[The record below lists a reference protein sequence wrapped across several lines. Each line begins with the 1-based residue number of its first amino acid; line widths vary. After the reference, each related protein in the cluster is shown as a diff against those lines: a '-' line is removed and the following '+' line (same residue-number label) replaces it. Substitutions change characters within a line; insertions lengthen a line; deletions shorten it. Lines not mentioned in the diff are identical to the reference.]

1 MELKVWVEGIQR
13 IVCGVTEVT
22 TCQDVVFA
30 LAHATG
36 KTGRFTLI
44 ERWRNNERLLAPHE
58 NPLKILMKWGEYSS
72 DVQFILQ
79 RSEQK
84 KPDQSQQNNTSNNS
98 NSNSNSSSNVPA
110 QNQQNTHHQQ
120 QQQPQPQQQQPQ
132 HPQSQQQILRQQQKL
147 NQLNGNNHIVSG
159 SGGLDDPKS
168 KLVQNNLKNS
178 AGNAGNDPYGK
189 QFGHQQHQ
197 QQQQQQHHHHLQQ
210 SELISNCLP
219 PSSLLERGKETRKS
233 LNSGT
238 SPSLKNSANNNNNT
252 IIKSFSNSN
261 IHPNNNNNN
270 TITTT
275 GNIKVENIGIV
286 KGIPQQKSPHNST
299 SSTGSNSSSSSTGSS
314 STGGGIS
321 ALSISNNHPH
331 NNVEATYAS
340 VIKKPKGHHPT
351 TGPGSNA
358 IVGEFNAADLRNS
371 LDRKLNGL
379 LYSNGIN
386 TGGHHHHQQ
395 QQNHHSHQGGG
406 GTAIV
411 GATLKDSTSRFG
423 GLPSSNAHHLSSND
437 SLLLDSSSI
446 SSVSSNSNH
455 NLLIGNGGG
464 SSNSNNNSP
473 ITGISSN
480 GALVPPPYRD
490 PPPPRNSPLSHK
502 LDSLNG
508 SNPNA
513 SFSSNGSGNSQT
525 LNNLNINRKL
535 EKDSINMNLALNA
548 AAVAAAA
555 AVGNTSATAG
565 HAAPGV
571 LVVGSSGGGSI
582 GSGSNSSSSA
592 SNANELLLLNELNL
606 NDVGPLQNTT
616 QYRDLIQLIKYQREK
631 INTQQADLSKYDSEI
646 QYLESKGRE
655 QQDKL
660 DALTQE
666 INKTD
671 QIYRQGSEQLQTLQ
685 YVEEEGELVR
695 QQEKT
700 LKSEITLLRSKLAN
714 CETELLQCKNKIR
727 LLMDEIQ
734 VEQRK
739 YCRQIQLE
747 IDLAI
752 QSTDHASKATDKLK
766 SEVAGIESNI
776 AEKKKQVEQ
785 LVHEM
790 KEVNLQSLAVAPAD
804 EVRHLLEVG
813 SVKPGSTRRMIG
825 SPRQLENAVPTSK
838 NPHGVWV

>member
-84 KPDQSQQNNTSNNS
+84 KDQSQQNANINNNS
-98 NSNSNSSSNVPA
+98 NSTPV
-110 QNQQNTHHQQ
+110 QQQQ
-120 QQQPQPQQQQPQ
+120 QQQPQQNTLTNSISHQQQLQQ

-147 NQLNGNNHIVSG
+147 NQLNNNNIT
-159 SGGLDDPKS
+159 LDDAKS

-178 AGNAGNDPYGK
+178 AGSGNDPYGK
-189 QFGHQQHQ
+189 QQP
-197 QQQQQQHHHHLQQ
+197 
-210 SELISNCLP
+210 ELISNCVP
-219 PSSLLERGKETRKS
+219 PLERGKETRKS
-233 LNSGT
+233 LNSG
-238 SPSLKNSANNNNNT
+238 SPPSLKAVGSTNNNNNT

-261 IHPNNNNNN
+261 IHSNNNH
-270 TITTT
+270 TTT
-275 GNIKVENIGIV
+275 PIGAGTVKVENIGIV

-299 SSTGSNSSSSSTGSS
+299 SSSGSSTSSSSIGV
-314 STGGGIS
+314 GGCATSG
-321 ALSISNNHPH
+321 SISSNHQ

-340 VIKKPKGHHPT
+340 VIKKPKGHHQHVP
-351 TGPGSNA
+351 GGGGSNA

-386 TGGHHHHQQ
+386 TGGHHHSGPPQHL
-395 QQNHHSHQGGG
+395 HHPAGATS
-406 GTAIV
+406 TATTTTTIV
-411 GATLKDSTSRFG
+411 GATLKDATSRFG
-423 GLPSSNAHHLSSND
+423 GGLPGGGGHHLSSND

-455 NLLIGNGGG
+455 NLLIGNS
-464 SSNSNNNSP
+464 SSNSNSP

-502 LDSLNG
+502 LDNLNN

-513 SFSSNGSGNSQT
+513 SISSNGSGNSQT

-548 AAVAAAA
+548 AAAAA
-555 AVGNTSATAG
+555 AVAAVGNSAAAG
-565 HAAPGV
+565 
-571 LVVGSSGGGSI
+571 GSGGSI
-582 GSGSNSSSSA
+582 GSGSISSGA
-592 SNANELLLLNELNL
+592 SNANELLLLSELNL
-606 NDVGPLQNTT
+606 NDGPLQNTT

-655 QQDKL
+655 QQEKL
-660 DALTQE
+660 EAITQE

-671 QIYRQGSEQLQTLQ
+671 QVYRQGNEQLQTLQ

-752 QSTDHASKATDKLK
+752 QSTDHAGKATDKLK

>member
-84 KPDQSQQNNTSNNS
+84 KPDQSQQNNNN
-98 NSNSNSSSNVPA
+98 NNISSNTPA
-110 QNQQNTHHQQ
+110 QNQHNTPQQ
-120 QQQPQPQQQQPQ
+120 QPQQQQP

-147 NQLNGNNHIVSG
+147 NQLNNNHLIGG
-159 SGGLDDPKS
+159 SGLDDPKS

-178 AGNAGNDPYGK
+178 AGSTGNDPYGK
-189 QFGHQQHQ
+189 QFN
-197 QQQQQQHHHHLQQ
+197 QQQQQQHHHHPQQ

-219 PSSLLERGKETRKS
+219 PSSLERGKETRKS
-233 LNSGT
+233 LNSGSPPNLKT
-238 SPSLKNSANNNNNT
+238 SSNNNN

-261 IHPNNNNNN
+261 IHHNNNNNN
-270 TITTT
+270 NNAISPS
-275 GNIKVENIGIV
+275 NIKIENIGIV

-299 SSTGSNSSSSSTGSS
+299 SS
-314 STGGGIS
+314 
-321 ALSISNNHPH
+321 
-331 NNVEATYAS
+331 
-340 VIKKPKGHHPT
+340 
-351 TGPGSNA
+351 
-358 IVGEFNAADLRNS
+358 
-371 LDRKLNGL
+371 
-379 LYSNGIN
+379 
-386 TGGHHHHQQ
+386 
-395 QQNHHSHQGGG
+395 
-406 GTAIV
+406 
-411 GATLKDSTSRFG
+411 
-423 GLPSSNAHHLSSND
+423 
-437 SLLLDSSSI
+437 
-446 SSVSSNSNH
+446 
-455 NLLIGNGGG
+455 
-464 SSNSNNNSP
+464 
-473 ITGISSN
+473 
-480 GALVPPPYRD
+480 
-490 PPPPRNSPLSHK
+490 
-502 LDSLNG
+502 
-508 SNPNA
+508 
-513 SFSSNGSGNSQT
+513 
-525 LNNLNINRKL
+525 
-535 EKDSINMNLALNA
+535 
-548 AAVAAAA
+548 
-555 AVGNTSATAG
+555 
-565 HAAPGV
+565 
-571 LVVGSSGGGSI
+571 
-582 GSGSNSSSSA
+582 SGSN
-592 SNANELLLLNELNL
+592 SNANELLLLNELSL
-606 NDVGPLQNTT
+606 NDGPLQNTT

-666 INKTD
+666 ISKTD
-671 QIYRQGSEQLQTLQ
+671 QVYRQGSEQLQTLQ

>member
-84 KPDQSQQNNTSNNS
+84 KDGQT
-98 NSNSNSSSNVPA
+98 
-110 QNQQNTHHQQ
+110 TQQ
-120 QQQPQPQQQQPQ
+120 QQQQNNNNNNNPQPNGSPPTNQPQQLQQQ
-132 HPQSQQQILRQQQKL
+132 QQLQNQNHPQSQQQLLRQQQKL
-147 NQLNGNNHIVSG
+147 NQLNGNV
-159 SGGLDDPKS
+159 DADVKS
-168 KLVQNNLKNS
+168 KLVQSNNLKNS
-178 AGNAGNDPYGK
+178 GSDPSYGK
-189 QFGHQQHQ
+189 Q
-197 QQQQQQHHHHLQQ
+197 QQQQQPPA
-210 SELISNCLP
+210 ELITN
-219 PSSLLERGKETRKS
+219 SLLLDRGKETRKS

-238 SPSLKNSANNNNNT
+238 PPSAKTPAAIHTNTRSNGTSGATTVVKVVDNQAGLTLKSL
-252 IIKSFSNSN
+252 
-261 IHPNNNNNN
+261 P
-270 TITTT
+270 
-275 GNIKVENIGIV
+275 
-286 KGIPQQKSPHNST
+286 PQQQPQKSPNNST
-299 SSTGSNSSSSSTGSS
+299 SSSNSSSSNS
-314 STGGGIS
+314 
-321 ALSISNNHPH
+321 SNNP
-331 NNVEATYAS
+331 VEATYAS
-340 VIKKPKGHHPT
+340 VIKKPKGPAAVAAVHPV
-351 TGPGSNA
+351 GPA

-379 LYSNGIN
+379 LYSNGVGTAI
-386 TGGHHHHQQ
+386 HH
-395 QQNHHSHQGGG
+395 GG
-406 GTAIV
+406 GTTIV
-411 GATLKDSTSRFG
+411 GATLKDSARHG
-423 GLPSSNAHHLSSND
+423 GNVSGHQHLSSND

-446 SSVSSNSNH
+446 SSVSSGGNH
-455 NLLIGNGGG
+455 TLLTSPTPQNLSG
-464 SSNSNNNSP
+464 SNNASP

-502 LDSLNG
+502 LLLENQLNN
-508 SNPNA
+508 NPNA
-513 SFSSNGSGNSQT
+513 SISSTGSNSSSQIISPSSST
-525 LNNLNINRKL
+525 SQMNNLNVNRKL
-535 EKDSINMNLALNA
+535 EKDSINMNLALA
-548 AAVAAAA
+548 AASAP
-555 AVGNTSATAG
+555 TSA
-565 HAAPGV
+565 
-571 LVVGSSGGGSI
+571 GSGGSI
-582 GSGSNSSSSA
+582 GGGSSIGSGSSA
-592 SNANELLLLNELNL
+592 SNANELLLLSELNL
-606 NDVGPLQNTT
+606 NDGQTSASSSAAAAA
-616 QYRDLIQLIKYQREK
+616 QYRDLVQLIKYQREK

-646 QYLESKGRE
+646 QYLESRSRE
-655 QQDKL
+655 QQDQL
-660 DALTQE
+660 DAITQE
-666 INKTD
+666 ISKTD
-671 QIYRQGSEQLQTLQ
+671 ALYRAGAEQLQTLQ

-752 QSTDHASKATDKLK
+752 QSTDQASKTTEKLK
-766 SEVAGIESNI
+766 GEVAHIEGNI
-776 AEKKKQVEQ
+776 ADKKKQVEQ

-790 KEVNLQSLAVAPAD
+790 KEVNLQSLASVAPAD

>member
-84 KPDQSQQNNTSNNS
+84 KDQSLPNGNVNNNNS
-98 NSNSNSSSNVPA
+98 NSTPI
-110 QNQQNTHHQQ
+110 QQQPTQQNTLTNHQQ
-120 QQQPQPQQQQPQ
+120 Q

-147 NQLNGNNHIVSG
+147 NQLNNNNLT
-159 SGGLDDPKS
+159 LDDAKS

-178 AGNAGNDPYGK
+178 AGSGNDPYGK
-189 QFGHQQHQ
+189 QIQ
-197 QQQQQQHHHHLQQ
+197 QQQT
-210 SELISNCLP
+210 ELISNCVP
-219 PSSLLERGKETRKS
+219 PLERGKETRKS
-233 LNSGT
+233 LNSG
-238 SPSLKNSANNNNNT
+238 SPPSLKTVGSTNNSNT

-261 IHPNNNNNN
+261 IHTNNNNN
-270 TITTT
+270 TLIGT
-275 GNIKVENIGIV
+275 GTIKVENIGIV
-286 KGIPQQKSPHNST
+286 KGVPQQKSPHNST
-299 SSTGSNSSSSSTGSS
+299 SSSGSSTSSSSIGV
-314 STGGGIS
+314 GGNATSG
-321 ALSISNNHPH
+321 SISSNHQ

-340 VIKKPKGHHPT
+340 VIKKPKGHHQHVA
-351 TGPGSNA
+351 GGVGSNT

-386 TGGHHHHQQ
+386 TGGHHHSGPPQHL
-395 QQNHHSHQGGG
+395 HHPVGA
-406 GTAIV
+406 TTTTTTTIV
-411 GATLKDSTSRFG
+411 GATLKDTTSRFG
-423 GLPSSNAHHLSSND
+423 GGHHLSSND

-455 NLLIGNGGG
+455 NLLIGN
-464 SSNSNNNSP
+464 SNSNNNSP

-502 LDSLNG
+502 LDNLNN

-513 SFSSNGSGNSQT
+513 SISSNGSGNSQT

-548 AAVAAAA
+548 AAAA
-555 AVGNTSATAG
+555 AVGSG
-565 HAAPGV
+565 MGPG
-571 LVVGSSGGGSI
+571 GSGGSI
-582 GSGSNSSSSA
+582 GSGSISSGT
-592 SNANELLLLNELNL
+592 SNANELLLLSELNL
-606 NDVGPLQNTT
+606 NDGPLQNTT

-631 INTQQADLSKYDSEI
+631 INTQQADLSKFDSEI
-646 QYLESKGRE
+646 QYLENKGRE
-655 QQDKL
+655 QQEKL
-660 DALTQE
+660 EAITQE

-671 QIYRQGSEQLQTLQ
+671 QVYRQGNEQLQTLQ

-727 LLMDEIQ
+727 LLMDDIQ

>member
-84 KPDQSQQNNTSNNS
+84 KDQSQQNANTNN
-98 NSNSNSSSNVPA
+98 NNT
-110 QNQQNTHHQQ
+110 QQSQIPTPNPTI
-120 QQQPQPQQQQPQ
+120 PQQQQPHNTSVP
-132 HPQSQQQILRQQQKL
+132 HPQSQQQILRHQQKL
-147 NQLNGNNHIVSG
+147 NHVNNNNINS
-159 SGGLDDPKS
+159 SNNNTNNSSSPDEARR

-178 AGNAGNDPYGK
+178 TGGNEPYGK
-189 QFGHQQHQ
+189 
-197 QQQQQQHHHHLQQ
+197 QQQQQQHHPQT
-210 SELISNCLP
+210 ELIT
-219 PSSLLERGKETRKS
+219 SSLPLERGKESRKS
-233 LNSGT
+233 LNSG
-238 SPSLKNSANNNNNT
+238 SPPNLRKAGSNKSNNNT
-252 IIKSFSNSN
+252 IGTSNVRVE
-261 IHPNNNNNN
+261 
-270 TITTT
+270 TI
-275 GNIKVENIGIV
+275 GLV
-286 KGIPQQKSPHNST
+286 KGISQKSPNNST
-299 SSTGSNSSSSSTGSS
+299 SSSGSSSSISGSLS
-314 STGGGIS
+314 SN
-321 ALSISNNHPH
+321 SISNQIA

-340 VIKKPKGHHPT
+340 VIKKPKNLQQN
-351 TGPGSNA
+351 GSNA

-379 LYSNGIN
+379 LYSNGVN
-386 TGGHHHHQQ
+386 TGYHVQQ
-395 QQNHHSHQGGG
+395 QQQHNYGGT
-406 GTAIV
+406 TAIV
-411 GATLKDSTSRFG
+411 GATLKENSRFSG
-423 GLPSSNAHHLSSND
+423 PVHHIGSND
-437 SLLLDSSSI
+437 SLLLDSSSV

-455 NLLIGNGGG
+455 NLLINPINNA
-464 SSNSNNNSP
+464 SSNNSSP

-502 LDSLNG
+502 LDNLNNN
-508 SNPNA
+508 NPNA
-513 SFSSNGSGNSQT
+513 SISSNGSGNSQT

-535 EKDSINMNLALNA
+535 EKDSINMNLAL
-548 AAVAAAA
+548 AAAA
-555 AVGNTSATAG
+555 G
-565 HAAPGV
+565 H
-571 LVVGSSGGGSI
+571 SSGGSI
-582 GSGSNSSSSA
+582 GSGSSA
-592 SNANELLLLNELNL
+592 SNANELLLLSEMNL
-606 NDVGPLQNTT
+606 NDGPHQNNTT

-646 QYLESKGRE
+646 QYLEGKGRE
-655 QQDKL
+655 QQEQL
-660 DALTQE
+660 ETITQE

-671 QIYRQGSEQLQTLQ
+671 QVFRQGSEQLQTLQ

-739 YCRQIQLE
+739 YCRQYDSNRAQLERHLMSEVDRIQLE

-752 QSTDHASKATDKLK
+752 QSADHTNKTTEKLK
-766 SEVAGIESNI
+766 GEVASIESNI
-776 AEKKKQVEQ
+776 AEKKKQVEK

-790 KEVNLQSLAVAPAD
+790 KEANLQSLAVAPAD
-804 EVRHLLEVG
+804 EVRHLLEG
-813 SVKPGSTRRMIG
+813 TVKPGSTRRMIG

>member
-84 KPDQSQQNNTSNNS
+84 KDGQ
-98 NSNSNSSSNVPA
+98 A
-110 QNQQNTHHQQ
+110 NQQQQQQ
-120 QQQPQPQQQQPQ
+120 QQQPQQNINNNNLQQQQPNGNTPTNLNQQQQQLQHQQ

-147 NQLNGNNHIVSG
+147 NQLNGNV
-159 SGGLDDPKS
+159 DDVKS
-168 KLVQNNLKNS
+168 KLVQNNNLKNTGS
-178 AGNAGNDPYGK
+178 DPSYGK
-189 QFGHQQHQ
+189 QQQHQ
-197 QQQQQQHHHHLQQ
+197 QPS
-210 SELISNCLP
+210 SELITN
-219 PSSLLERGKETRKS
+219 SLLLDRAKETRKS

-238 SPSLKNSANNNNNT
+238 PPSSKNPATNNT
-252 IIKSFSNSN
+252 RSNGTSGATTVVKVVDNHAGLTLKSL
-261 IHPNNNNNN
+261 P
-270 TITTT
+270 
-275 GNIKVENIGIV
+275 
-286 KGIPQQKSPHNST
+286 PQHQQQHQQPQKSPNNST
-299 SSTGSNSSSSSTGSS
+299 SSSNSSSSNS
-314 STGGGIS
+314 
-321 ALSISNNHPH
+321 SNNP
-331 NNVEATYAS
+331 VEATYAS
-340 VIKKPKGHHPT
+340 VIKKPKVPGT
-351 TGPGSNA
+351 AVNQSGPA

-379 LYSNGIN
+379 LYSNGV
-386 TGGHHHHQQ
+386 
-395 QQNHHSHQGGG
+395 
-406 GTAIV
+406 GTAIHHGSHSGTTIV
-411 GATLKDSTSRFG
+411 GATLKDNSSRYG
-423 GLPSSNAHHLSSND
+423 GNVGGGQHHLSSND

-446 SSVSSNSNH
+446 SSVSSGGNH
-455 NLLIGNGGG
+455 TLLTSPTPQNIG
-464 SSNSNNNSP
+464 SNNASP

-502 LDSLNG
+502 LLLENQLNN
-508 SNPNA
+508 NPNA
-513 SFSSNGSGNSQT
+513 SISSTGSNSSSQVISPSPSSSSSQM
-525 LNNLNINRKL
+525 NNLNVNRKL
-535 EKDSINMNLALNA
+535 EKDSINMNLALA
-548 AAVAAAA
+548 AAS
-555 AVGNTSATAG
+555 GTTST
-565 HAAPGV
+565 
-571 LVVGSSGGGSI
+571 GSCGGSI
-582 GSGSNSSSSA
+582 GGGSSIGSGSSA
-592 SNANELLLLNELNL
+592 SNANELLLLSELNL
-606 NDVGPLQNTT
+606 NGADGQTSSSAAAAA
-616 QYRDLIQLIKYQREK
+616 QYRDLVQLIKYQREK

-646 QYLESKGRE
+646 QYLESRSRE
-655 QQDKL
+655 QQDQL
-660 DALTQE
+660 DAITQE
-666 INKTD
+666 ISKTD
-671 QIYRQGSEQLQTLQ
+671 ALYRAGAEQLQTLQ

-727 LLMDEIQ
+727 LLMDELQ

-752 QSTDHASKATDKLK
+752 QSTDQASKTTEKLK
-766 SEVAGIESNI
+766 NEVALIEGNI
-776 AEKKKQVEQ
+776 ADKKKQVEQ

-790 KEVNLQSLAVAPAD
+790 KEVNLQSLASVAPAD

>member
-79 RSEQK
+79 RSDQK
-84 KPDQSQQNNTSNNS
+84 KDQNQQQNNNNNNNNNTKNVNNNNNTSS
-98 NSNSNSSSNVPA
+98 TPPI
-110 QNQQNTHHQQ
+110 T
-120 QQQPQPQQQQPQ
+120 QQPQQNRHSPNLQ

-147 NQLNGNNHIVSG
+147 NQLNNNHSNNNNTTNI
-159 SGGLDDPKS
+159 DDVKN
-168 KLVQNNLKNS
+168 KLAQNNLRNS
-178 AGNAGNDPYGK
+178 TSGNDPYGK
-189 QFGHQQHQ
+189 QPSSQPQT
-197 QQQQQQHHHHLQQ
+197 
-210 SELISNCLP
+210 ELISNALP
-219 PSSLLERGKETRKS
+219 LERGKEARKS
-233 LNSGT
+233 LNAGSPPNLRNTSSGIIF
-238 SPSLKNSANNNNNT
+238 NNNNSKST
-252 IIKSFSNSN
+252 ISNC
-261 IHPNNNNNN
+261 
-270 TITTT
+270 
-275 GNIKVENIGIV
+275 NIKVENVGIV
-286 KGIPQQKSPHNST
+286 KGIPQKSPHNST
-299 SSTGSNSSSSSTGSS
+299 SSSGSSNSSGSGSS
-314 STGGGIS
+314 S
-321 ALSISNNHPH
+321 SIGNLNGNS
-331 NNVEATYAS
+331 VEATYAS
-340 VIKKPKGHHPT
+340 VIKKPKGHQAGT
-351 TGPGSNA
+351 
-358 IVGEFNAADLRNS
+358 VGDDLRNS

-386 TGGHHHHQQ
+386 TTGHHGQQ
-395 QQNHHSHQGGG
+395 HHS
-406 GTAIV
+406 TTTIV
-411 GATLKDSTSRFG
+411 GATLKEAPRFS
-423 GLPSSNAHHLSSND
+423 GLNHHVNSND
-437 SLLLDSSSI
+437 SLLLDNSSI
-446 SSVSSNSNH
+446 SSVSSSGNH
-455 NLLIGNGGG
+455 NLLISPASN
-464 SSNSNNNSP
+464 NSNTNSP

-502 LDSLNG
+502 LDSLNNNNNNNN
-508 SNPNA
+508 SNNPNA
-513 SFSSNGSGNSQT
+513 SLSSNSSLNSQT
-525 LNNLNINRKL
+525 LNNLNLNVNRKL
-535 EKDSINMNLALNA
+535 EKDSINMNLALSTAA
-548 AAVAAAA
+548 AAVAASGSA
-555 AVGNTSATAG
+555 AVG
-565 HAAPGV
+565 
-571 LVVGSSGGGSI
+571 GSGSI
-582 GSGSNSSSSA
+582 GSGSSS

-606 NDVGPLQNTT
+606 NDGSIQNTA

-655 QQDKL
+655 QQDQL
-660 DALTQE
+660 DAITQE

-671 QIYRQGSEQLQTLQ
+671 QIYRQSSEQLQTLQ

-752 QSTDHASKATDKLK
+752 QNTDQASKATDKLK
-766 SEVAGIESNI
+766 SEVAVIESNI

-790 KEVNLQSLAVAPAD
+790 KEVNLQSLAAVAPAD

-813 SVKPGSTRRMIG
+813 TVKPGSTRRMIG

>member
-84 KPDQSQQNNTSNNS
+84 KDGPAAGSQPTNANNN
-98 NSNSNSSSNVPA
+98 
-110 QNQQNTHHQQ
+110 
-120 QQQPQPQQQQPQ
+120 PQQQQNGSPPTQ
-132 HPQSQQQILRQQQKL
+132 QPQSQQQILRQQQQQQRL
-147 NQLNGNNHIVSG
+147 NQLNRNSG
-159 SGGLDDPKS
+159 YADDAVKS
-168 KLVQNNLKNS
+168 KLVQSNNLKN
-178 AGNAGNDPYGK
+178 AGSGGGGGQK
-189 QFGHQQHQ
+189 Q
-197 QQQQQQHHHHLQQ
+197 QQ
-210 SELISNCLP
+210 ELITNSASP
-219 PSSLLERGKETRKS
+219 PPPQTLLLDRGKETRKS
-233 LNSGT
+233 LNSER
-238 SPSLKNSANNNNNT
+238 SPPALKTPAAIHGPKNGILTNGATTVVKVVDNHAGLT
-252 IIKSFSNSN
+252 LKSM
-261 IHPNNNNNN
+261 PQ
-270 TITTT
+270 
-275 GNIKVENIGIV
+275 
-286 KGIPQQKSPHNST
+286 QQKSPNNST
-299 SSTGSNSSSSSTGSS
+299 SSSNSSSSNSS
-314 STGGGIS
+314 S
-321 ALSISNNHPH
+321 NNP
-331 NNVEATYAS
+331 VEATYAS
-340 VIKKPKGHHPT
+340 VIKKPKGGVALT
-351 TGPGSNA
+351 AAANAA

-379 LYSNGIN
+379 LYSNGVN
-386 TGGHHHHQQ
+386 TAIHHV
-395 QQNHHSHQGGG
+395 S
-406 GTAIV
+406 GTTTIV
-411 GATLKDSTSRFG
+411 GATLKG
-423 GLPSSNAHHLSSND
+423 HHQHLSSND

-446 SSVSSNSNH
+446 SSVSSGGNH
-455 NLLIGNGGG
+455 TLLTSPTPQNMG
-464 SSNSNNNSP
+464 SSNNASP

-502 LDSLNG
+502 QLLENQLNN
-508 SNPNA
+508 NPNA
-513 SFSSNGSGNSQT
+513 SMSSTGSNSSSQLISPT
-525 LNNLNINRKL
+525 LNNLNVNRKL
-535 EKDSINMNLALNA
+535 EKDSINMNLALA
-548 AAVAAAA
+548 S
-555 AVGNTSATAG
+555 GGGGGGT
-565 HAAPGV
+565 
-571 LVVGSSGGGSI
+571 GSISGGSI
-582 GSGSNSSSSA
+582 GSGSSA
-592 SNANELLLLNELNL
+592 SNANELLLLGELNL
-606 NDVGPLQNTT
+606 NSEGGGQTGSASSSSAAAAA
-616 QYRDLIQLIKYQREK
+616 QYRDLVQLIKYQREK

-646 QYLESKGRE
+646 QYLESRSRE
-655 QQDKL
+655 QQDQL
-660 DALTQE
+660 DAITQE
-666 INKTD
+666 IGKTD
-671 QIYRQGSEQLQTLQ
+671 AVYRAGAEQLQTLQ
-685 YVEEEGELVR
+685 YVEEEAELVR

-752 QSTDHASKATDKLK
+752 QSTDQASKTTDKLK
-766 SEVAGIESNI
+766 GEMAAIEGNI
-776 AEKKKQVEQ
+776 ADKKKQVEQ

-790 KEVNLQSLAVAPAD
+790 KEVNLQSLASVAPAD

>member
-84 KPDQSQQNNTSNNS
+84 KDGQT
-98 NSNSNSSSNVPA
+98 
-110 QNQQNTHHQQ
+110 TQQ
-120 QQQPQPQQQQPQ
+120 QQQQQQQNNNNNNNPQPNGSPPTNQPQQQLQQ
-132 HPQSQQQILRQQQKL
+132 QLQNQNHPQSQQQLLRQQQKL
-147 NQLNGNNHIVSG
+147 NQLNGNV
-159 SGGLDDPKS
+159 DADVKS
-168 KLVQNNLKNS
+168 KLVQSNNLKNS
-178 AGNAGNDPYGK
+178 GSDPSYGK
-189 QFGHQQHQ
+189 Q
-197 QQQQQQHHHHLQQ
+197 QQQQPPA
-210 SELISNCLP
+210 ELITN
-219 PSSLLERGKETRKS
+219 SLLLDRGKETRKS

-238 SPSLKNSANNNNNT
+238 PPSAKTPTAIHTNTRSNGTSGATTVVKVVDNHAGLTLKSL
-252 IIKSFSNSN
+252 
-261 IHPNNNNNN
+261 P
-270 TITTT
+270 
-275 GNIKVENIGIV
+275 
-286 KGIPQQKSPHNST
+286 PQQQPQKSPNNST
-299 SSTGSNSSSSSTGSS
+299 SSSNSSSSNS
-314 STGGGIS
+314 
-321 ALSISNNHPH
+321 SNNP
-331 NNVEATYAS
+331 VEATYAS
-340 VIKKPKGHHPT
+340 VIKKPKGPAVTAVHPA
-351 TGPGSNA
+351 GPA

-379 LYSNGIN
+379 LYSNGVGTAI
-386 TGGHHHHQQ
+386 HH
-395 QQNHHSHQGGG
+395 GG
-406 GTAIV
+406 GTTIV
-411 GATLKDSTSRFG
+411 GATLKDNSRYG
-423 GLPSSNAHHLSSND
+423 GNVSGHQHLSSND

-446 SSVSSNSNH
+446 SSVSSGGNH
-455 NLLIGNGGG
+455 TLLTSPTPQNLSG
-464 SSNSNNNSP
+464 SNNASP

-502 LDSLNG
+502 LLLENQLNN
-508 SNPNA
+508 NPNA
-513 SFSSNGSGNSQT
+513 SISSTGSNSSSQIISPSSST
-525 LNNLNINRKL
+525 SQMNNLNVNRKL
-535 EKDSINMNLALNA
+535 EKDSINMNLALA
-548 AAVAAAA
+548 AASAP
-555 AVGNTSATAG
+555 TST
-565 HAAPGV
+565 
-571 LVVGSSGGGSI
+571 GSGGSI
-582 GSGSNSSSSA
+582 GGGSSIGSGSSA
-592 SNANELLLLNELNL
+592 SNANELLLLSELNL
-606 NDVGPLQNTT
+606 NDGQTSASSSSAAAAA
-616 QYRDLIQLIKYQREK
+616 QYRDLVQLIKYQREK

-646 QYLESKGRE
+646 QYLESRSRE
-655 QQDKL
+655 QQEQL
-660 DALTQE
+660 DAITQE
-666 INKTD
+666 ISKTD
-671 QIYRQGSEQLQTLQ
+671 ALYRAGAEQLQTLQ

-739 YCRQIQLE
+739 YCRQYDPNHRAQLERNLMSEVDRIQLE

-752 QSTDHASKATDKLK
+752 QSTDQASKTTEKLK
-766 SEVAGIESNI
+766 SEVAHIEGNI
-776 AEKKKQVEQ
+776 ADKKKQVEQ

-790 KEVNLQSLAVAPAD
+790 KEVNLQSLASVAPAD

>member
-84 KPDQSQQNNTSNNS
+84 KPDQNQQNNNSS
-98 NSNSNSSSNVPA
+98 NSNSNTNSNSPA
-110 QNQQNTHHQQ
+110 QNQQNTHQQQ
-120 QQQPQPQQQQPQ
+120 QQQPHQQQP

-147 NQLNGNNHIVSG
+147 NQLNNNHLLG
-159 SGGLDDPKS
+159 GTGLDDPKS

-178 AGNAGNDPYGK
+178 AGSPGNDPYGK
-189 QFGHQQHQ
+189 QFSQHQQHQ
-197 QQQQQQHHHHLQQ
+197 QHHLHQQ
-210 SELISNCLP
+210 SELISNCVP
-219 PSSLLERGKETRKS
+219 PSSLERGKETRKS

-238 SPSLKNSANNNNNT
+238 SPGLKNSANNNNT

-261 IHPNNNNNN
+261 IHQNNINNN
-270 TITTT
+270 TITPA
-275 GNIKVENIGIV
+275 NIKVENIGIV

-299 SSTGSNSSSSSTGSS
+299 SSSGSNSSSSSTGSS

-321 ALSISNNHPH
+321 ALSISSNQHQ

-340 VIKKPKGHHPT
+340 VIKKPKSHRDVQ
-351 TGPGSNA
+351 GPGSNA

-386 TGGHHHHQQ
+386 TGGHHHQTHHPHQ
-395 QQNHHSHQGGG
+395 SG

-411 GATLKDSTSRFG
+411 GATLKDTTSRFG
-423 GLPSSNAHHLSSND
+423 GLPSSAGGGAHHLSSND

-455 NLLIGNGGG
+455 NLLIGNGVGG
-464 SSNSNNNSP
+464 SSSNNNSP

-502 LDSLNG
+502 LESSSLNG

-548 AAVAAAA
+548 AVAAAA
-555 AVGNTSATAG
+555 ATTG
-565 HAAPGV
+565 HMAPG
-571 LVVGSSGGGSI
+571 GNGGSI
-582 GSGSNSSSSA
+582 GSGSISSSA
-592 SNANELLLLNELNL
+592 SNANELLLNELNL
-606 NDVGPLQNTT
+606 NDGPLQNTT

>member
-79 RSEQK
+79 RSDQK
-84 KPDQSQQNNTSNNS
+84 KDPSQQQNNNINNNT
-98 NSNSNSSSNVPA
+98 NSTPA
-110 QNQQNTHHQQ
+110 PPIT
-120 QQQPQPQQQQPQ
+120 QQPLQQRHSPNQQ
-132 HPQSQQQILRQQQKL
+132 HPQSQQQILRQQQQKL
-147 NQLNGNNHIVSG
+147 HQFNNSNN
-159 SGGLDDPKS
+159 LDDVKN
-168 KLVQNNLKNS
+168 KLAQNNLKNS
-178 AGNAGNDPYGK
+178 AGGNDPYGK
-189 QFGHQQHQ
+189 LPGSHPQT
-197 QQQQQQHHHHLQQ
+197 
-210 SELISNCLP
+210 ELISSALP
-219 PSSLLERGKETRKS
+219 LERGKETRKS
-233 LNSGT
+233 LNSG
-238 SPSLKNSANNNNNT
+238 SPPNLKSAGNIINNNT
-252 IIKSFSNSN
+252 
-261 IHPNNNNNN
+261 
-270 TITTT
+270 TISKTTI
-275 GNIKVENIGIV
+275 GNVKVENVGIV
-286 KGIPQQKSPHNST
+286 KGIQQKSPHNST
-299 SSTGSNSSSSSTGSS
+299 SSSGSSNSSGSGSS
-314 STGGGIS
+314 S
-321 ALSISNNHPH
+321 SIGNLNVNS
-331 NNVEATYAS
+331 VEATYAS
-340 VIKKPKGHHPT
+340 VIKKPKVHQSG
-351 TGPGSNA
+351 N
-358 IVGEFNAADLRNS
+358 VGDDLRNS

-386 TGGHHHHQQ
+386 TGHHVHHH
-395 QQNHHSHQGGG
+395 
-406 GTAIV
+406 GTSTTTTIV
-411 GATLKDSTSRFG
+411 GATLKEAPRFA
-423 GLPSSNAHHLSSND
+423 GLSHHVNSND
-437 SLLLDSSSI
+437 SLLLDNSSI
-446 SSVSSNSNH
+446 SSVSSSGNH
-455 NLLIGNGGG
+455 NLLISPASN
-464 SSNSNNNSP
+464 NSNTNSP
-473 ITGISSN
+473 IIGISSN

-502 LDSLNG
+502 LDSPNNN
-508 SNPNA
+508 SNNPNA
-513 SFSSNGSGNSQT
+513 SPSSNSSINSQT
-525 LNNLNINRKL
+525 LNNLNLNVNRKL
-535 EKDSINMNLALNA
+535 EKDSINMNLALS
-548 AAVAAAA
+548 AAAA
-555 AVGNTSATAG
+555 AAAAATSISSSTGSVGG
-565 HAAPGV
+565 
-571 LVVGSSGGGSI
+571 GSGSI
-582 GSGSNSSSSA
+582 GSGSSS

-606 NDVGPLQNTT
+606 NDGPVQNTA

-646 QYLESKGRE
+646 QYLESRGRE
-655 QQDKL
+655 QQDQL
-660 DALTQE
+660 DAITQE

-671 QIYRQGSEQLQTLQ
+671 QLYRQGSEQLQTLQ

-752 QSTDHASKATDKLK
+752 QGTDHANKATDKMK
-766 SEVAGIESNI
+766 SEVAVIENNI

-813 SVKPGSTRRMIG
+813 TVKPGSTRRMIG

>member
-84 KPDQSQQNNTSNNS
+84 KDQSQHNSTATAANNSSNN
-98 NSNSNSSSNVPA
+98 NNNNNNIVDNNPA
-110 QNQQNTHHQQ
+110 QQ
-120 QQQPQPQQQQPQ
+120 QQQLQSPNQQ
-132 HPQSQQQILRQQQKL
+132 HPQSQQQLLRQQQKL
-147 NQLNGNNHIVSG
+147 NQLNNNNINNNSA
-159 SGGLDDPKS
+159 DDVKN

-178 AGNAGNDPYGK
+178 AGGNDAYRK
-189 QFGHQQHQ
+189 QSNPQA
-197 QQQQQQHHHHLQQ
+197 
-210 SELISNCLP
+210 ELITHALA
-219 PSSLLERGKETRKS
+219 LERGKEARKS
-233 LNSGT
+233 LNSG
-238 SPSLKNSANNNNNT
+238 SPPNLKSAASNNKIIGNS
-252 IIKSFSNSN
+252 
-261 IHPNNNNNN
+261 HV
-270 TITTT
+270 
-275 GNIKVENIGIV
+275 KVENVGIV
-286 KGIPQQKSPHNST
+286 KGIPQKSPHSST
-299 SSTGSNSSSSSTGSS
+299 SSSGSTSSSASGSS
-314 STGGGIS
+314 SGSLGKQNGNAI
-321 ALSISNNHPH
+321 
-331 NNVEATYAS
+331 EATYAS
-340 VIKKPKGHHPT
+340 VIKKPKNHPIAN
-351 TGPGSNA
+351 G

-386 TGGHHHHQQ
+386 TSHHGHHHHGQ
-395 QQNHHSHQGGG
+395 SAAT
-406 GTAIV
+406 TAIV
-411 GATLKDSTSRFG
+411 GATLKENPRFG
-423 GLPSSNAHHLSSND
+423 GLGHHVNSND
-437 SLLLDSSSI
+437 SLLLDNSSI
-446 SSVSSNSNH
+446 SSVSSTGNH
-455 NLLIGNGGG
+455 NLLL
-464 SSNSNNNSP
+464 SPASTNSNTNSP
-473 ITGISSN
+473 VIGISSN

-490 PPPPRNSPLSHK
+490 PPPPRNSPLLHK
-502 LDSLNG
+502 LDSLNNNNQTG
-508 SNPNA
+508 SL
-513 SFSSNGSGNSQT
+513 SSNSSSINSQT
-525 LNNLNINRKL
+525 LNNLNVNRKL

-548 AAVAAAA
+548 AVAAVTTAATGTVPAVAASTT
-555 AVGNTSATAG
+555 G
-565 HAAPGV
+565 P
-571 LVVGSSGGGSI
+571 GSI
-582 GSGSNSSSSA
+582 GSGSSA

-606 NDVGPLQNTT
+606 NDGPLQNAT
-616 QYRDLIQLIKYQREK
+616 QYRDLIQLIRYQREK

-655 QQDKL
+655 QQEKL
-660 DALTQE
+660 DGINQE
-666 INKTD
+666 ISKTD
-671 QIYRQGSEQLQTLQ
+671 QLYRQGSEQLQTLQ

-766 SEVAGIESNI
+766 SEVAVIENSI

>member
-84 KPDQSQQNNTSNNS
+84 KDGQTNQQQQQQQQNNTNN
-98 NSNSNSSSNVPA
+98 NNP
-110 QNQQNTHHQQ
+110 QQ
-120 QQQPQPQQQQPQ
+120 QQQPNSSPPTNQQQQQ
-132 HPQSQQQILRQQQKL
+132 QQHQNQHHPQSQQQILRQQQRL
-147 NQLNGNNHIVSG
+147 NQLNGNV
-159 SGGLDDPKS
+159 DVDVKS
-168 KLVQNNLKNS
+168 KLVQSNNLKNS
-178 AGNAGNDPYGK
+178 HGSDPSYGK
-189 QFGHQQHQ
+189 Q
-197 QQQQQQHHHHLQQ
+197 QQQQQQPHLQQ
-210 SELISNCLP
+210 QSPAELITN
-219 PSSLLERGKETRKS
+219 SLLLDRGKETRKS

-238 SPSLKNSANNNNNT
+238 PPSSKTPATNTRSNGTSGATTVVKVVDNHAGLTLKSL
-252 IIKSFSNSN
+252 
-261 IHPNNNNNN
+261 P
-270 TITTT
+270 
-275 GNIKVENIGIV
+275 
-286 KGIPQQKSPHNST
+286 PQQHQPQPQKSPNNST
-299 SSTGSNSSSSSTGSS
+299 SSSNSSSSTSS
-314 STGGGIS
+314 N
-321 ALSISNNHPH
+321 SNNP
-331 NNVEATYAS
+331 VEATYAS
-340 VIKKPKGHHPT
+340 VIKKPKVPAAAT
-351 TGPGSNA
+351 SASSGPA
-358 IVGEFNAADLRNS
+358 ILGEFNAADLRNS

-379 LYSNGIN
+379 LYSNGVG
-386 TGGHHHHQQ
+386 TALHHGGH
-395 QQNHHSHQGGG
+395 S
-406 GTAIV
+406 GTTIV
-411 GATLKDSTSRFG
+411 GATLKDSSRYG
-423 GLPSSNAHHLSSND
+423 GHHQMSSND

-446 SSVSSNSNH
+446 SSVSSGGNH
-455 NLLIGNGGG
+455 TLLTSPTPQNMGG
-464 SSNSNNNSP
+464 SNNASP

-502 LDSLNG
+502 LLLENQLNN
-508 SNPNA
+508 NPNA
-513 SFSSNGSGNSQT
+513 SISSTGSNSSSQIISPSPSGSSASQM
-525 LNNLNINRKL
+525 NNLNVNRKL
-535 EKDSINMNLALNA
+535 EKDSINMNLAL
-548 AAVAAAA
+548 AVAT
-555 AVGNTSATAG
+555 GTPSASTG
-565 HAAPGV
+565 
-571 LVVGSSGGGSI
+571 SGGGSI
-582 GSGSNSSSSA
+582 GGGSSIGSGSSA
-592 SNANELLLLNELNL
+592 SNANELLLLSELNL
-606 NDVGPLQNTT
+606 NGADGQTSSAASAAAAAA
-616 QYRDLIQLIKYQREK
+616 QYRDLVQLIKYQREK

-646 QYLESKGRE
+646 QYLESRSRE
-655 QQDKL
+655 QQDQL
-660 DALTQE
+660 DAITQE
-666 INKTD
+666 ISKTD
-671 QIYRQGSEQLQTLQ
+671 ALYRAGAEQLQTLQ

-752 QSTDHASKATDKLK
+752 QSTDQASKTTDKLK
-766 SEVAGIESNI
+766 SEVALIEGNI
-776 AEKKKQVEQ
+776 ADKKKQVEQ

-790 KEVNLQSLAVAPAD
+790 KEVNLQSLASVAPAD